1 MFIVDF
7 FLGHPLYI
15 CLPKIMTKAWNLFP
29 TWTIDLIKTNIF
41 LLPSTLLP
49 SQIFGS
55 EMRIASGNN
64 VFEFFITWKIVF
76 AANKRCLY
84 EQYWWYCSWPL
95 FDVLLVRLNVFTR
108 DLVVAKRRPVV
119 VWIHGGSFS
128 RFKIVLALTFFM
140 TVWLVFYLQRTLNS
154 PRKKNRKKHLWY
166 SATNLEAPRL
176 SMILTTCLTRK
187 LFLSPFNTGSVVALS
202 IAQTPRCK

>member
-1 MFIVDF
+1 M
-7 FLGHPLYI
+7 

-95 FDVLLVRLNVFTR
+95 FASDVLLVRLNVFTR

-154 PRKKNRKKHLWY
+154 PRKRKQKNIYDIPQL
-166 SATNLEAPRL
+166 
-176 SMILTTCLTRK
+176 I
-187 LFLSPFNTGSVVALS
+187 
-202 IAQTPRCK
+202 